1 MAETLSTLSIISF
14 ILSGVAL
21 ALAIVLWFFFDIPTV
36 IGDLTGRTARKTI
49 AKMRAENEK
58 SGVKKYKEGKVNLQR
73 GKLTETMSGIKEKTD
88 NEEKRP
94 DTGLLAENRAET
106 TGIEDTVFLNEEASR
121 PLAFEETSLLVDEN
135 ETVALDGNA
144 QTVKRVGGKMLT
156 LIEEVMLIHTD
167 EVIKC

>member
-1 MAETLSTLSIISF
+1 
-14 ILSGVAL
+14 
-21 ALAIVLWFFFDIPTV
+21 
-36 IGDLTGRTARKTI
+36 
-49 AKMRAENEK
+49 
-58 SGVKKYKEGKVNLQR
+58 
-73 GKLTETMSGIKEKTD
+73 MSGIKEKTD